1 MNGNPIESPNGNPTG
16 NLNGNPTRNPIEVRS
31 IEVRSILKNGPRQRQ
46 QTDNSSTNLN
56 ERSSVIDIDRSA
68 TKSVT
73 FILDDFDH
81 FDDISDMGIEE
92 ISIMAELERE
102 EQAKELLEA
111 KKDRDEAL
119 SSKFGMVVEMLSS
132 RTVLSRSAAAV
143 FILLQLYRGLAL
155 ALIIL

>member
-1 MNGNPIESPNGNPTG
+1 MNGNPIESPNGNSTG

-92 ISIMAELERE
+92 ISIMAELEQE